1 MQMKKLITAISLAA
15 VMAVPAVAQDTK
27 APSQAAP
34 SASRSADEAVTTT
47 PAERVLA
54 SKLLNESVRNKANET
69 IGDINDVVID
79 KSGKVAQ
86 IIVGVG
92 GFLGLGEKDVAL
104 SFDQLSFATDND
116 GDLTVTTEVT
126 KESLQSAPAYEKP
139 GSRRQ

>member
-15 VMAVPAVAQDTK
+15 AMAVPAVAQDANTR
-27 APSQAAP
+27 SQAAP
-34 SASRSADEAVTTT
+34 TTSRDEAVTTM
-47 PAERVLA
+47 PAEKVLA
-54 SKLLNESVRNKANET
+54 SKLLNESVRNKANES

-79 KSGKVAQ
+79 KSGKVASV
-86 IIVGVG
+86 IVGVG

-116 GDLTVTTEVT
+116 GDLTVTTEAT

-139 GSRRQ
+139 GTRRQ

>member
-1 MQMKKLITAISLAA
+1 MKKLITAISLAA
-15 VMAVPAVAQDTK
+15 VMAVPAVAQDTNT
-27 APSQAAP
+27 PSQAAP

-116 GDLTVTTEVT
+116 GDLTVTTEAT
-126 KESLQSAPAYEKP
+126 KESLQSAPAYERP
-139 GSRRQ
+139 GARRQ

>member
-1 MQMKKLITAISLAA
+1 
-15 VMAVPAVAQDTK
+15 
-27 APSQAAP
+27 
-34 SASRSADEAVTTT
+34 
-47 PAERVLA
+47 VLA
-54 SKLLNESVRNKANET
+54 SKLLNESVRNKANES

-86 IIVGVG
+86 VIVGVG

-116 GDLTVTTEVT
+116 GDLTVTTEAT

-139 GSRRQ
+139 GARRQ